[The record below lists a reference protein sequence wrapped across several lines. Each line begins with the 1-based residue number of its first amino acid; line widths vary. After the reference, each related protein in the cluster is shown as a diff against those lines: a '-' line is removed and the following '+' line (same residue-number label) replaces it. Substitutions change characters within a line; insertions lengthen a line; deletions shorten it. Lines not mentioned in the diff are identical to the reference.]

1 VKILLVDDELSLR
14 RTFRT
19 TLEAMGHT
27 VAEAGGG
34 TAARELLEKQR
45 FDVAF
50 LDLRLGRS
58 SGLELL
64 PQMLRL
70 EPKLGVIVMTAYAS
84 IDTAV
89 EAMRRGA
96 LDYLPKPF
104 TPDQV
109 RVVLDR
115 WRLVS
120 GLRSEVAELRD
131 RVAESEPEAELK
143 TEEPSVQAAY
153 DVAFRAAGT
162 EATILLR
169 GESGT
174 GKGVLARAIHERSAR
189 AGRPFVTVHCP
200 SLSADLLESD
210 LFGHAK
216 GAFTGAVVETDGKVA
231 AADGGTLFLDEV
243 GDLPPAVQPKLLRFL
258 QEKAYERVGETRT
271 RHGDVRL
278 LTASNRDLA
287 DEVRA
292 GRFRED
298 LFYRID
304 VIEVTLP
311 ALRERRRDIGA
322 LAGRLLAFFARQTA
336 RPLTGFTREA
346 RAALEHYAWPGNLRE
361 LRNAVERAVILAA
374 GPELGL
380 GDLPAPIAAPR
391 LEGGSQEITLGG
403 ATTLDD
409 LEAEHIR
416 RVLATSATLDDA
428 ARTLGVD
435 PSTLYRKRKRY
446 GL

>member
-1 VKILLVDDELSLR
+1 VNILLVDDEVSLR

-19 TLEAMGHT
+19 TLEAMGHS
-27 VAEAGGG
+27 VCEAGAGP
-34 TAARELLEKQR
+34 AARDLLETWR

-50 LDLRLGRS
+50 LDLRLGRT

-64 PQMLRL
+64 PELLRSQ
-70 EPKLGVIVMTAYAS
+70 PKLGVIVMTAYAS
-84 IDTAV
+84 VDTAV

-96 LDYLPKPF
+96 FDYLPKPF

-120 GLRSEVAELRD
+120 GLQSEVADLRD
-131 RVAESEPEAELK
+131 RVAEATPEADLA
-143 TEEPSVQAAY
+143 TVEPSVLAAY
-153 DVAFRAAGT
+153 EVAFRAAGT

-174 GKGVLARAIHERSAR
+174 GKGVLARAIHERSPR
-189 AGRPFVTVHCP
+189 ADRPFVTVHCP
-200 SLSADLLESD
+200 SLSAELLESD

-216 GAFTGAVVETDGKVA
+216 GAFTGAIVETQGKVA
-231 AADGGTLFLDEV
+231 AADGGTLFLDEI
-243 GDLPPAVQPKLLRFL
+243 GDLPLAVQPKLLRFL
-258 QEKAYERVGETRT
+258 QEKAYERVGETGT
-271 RHGDVRL
+271 RHADVRL
-278 LTASNRDLA
+278 VAASNCDLA
-287 DEVRA
+287 ADVRA

-298 LFYRID
+298 LFYRLN

-311 ALRERRRDIGA
+311 PLRQRRRDIVA
-322 LAGRLLAFFARQTA
+322 LAERLLRFFGRAKPIMSFTA
-336 RPLTGFTREA
+336 EAREA
-346 RAALEHYAWPGNLRE
+346 LEQYAWPGNLRE
-361 LRNAVERAVILAA
+361 LRNAVERGVILAA
-374 GPELGL
+374 GPEVGTA
-380 GDLPAPIAAPR
+380 DLPALVTARP
-391 LEGGSQEITLGG
+391 LEGGPQEASLGG
-403 ATTLDD
+403 ATTLEE

-416 RVLATSATLDDA
+416 RVLAASPSLDDA
-428 ARTLGVD
+428 ANTLGVD